1 MKMKL
6 NDVSNK
12 QYVGKQAKMQIFP
25 SKKTS
30 SEKEQIKMS

>member
-1 MKMKL
+1 MKL

-30 SEKEQIKMS
+30 SSEKEQIKMS